1 MTVGKAL
8 PFAETQCFNLKN
20 EGLVCFRDLQIL
32 SVKDHT
38 VNIFCFVGHAI
49 SATAPQLSC
58 KLCLPVSV
66 IPVRSQ
72 FKVFPLQSHVRH
84 LTILMLLAKVSG
96 EAKNY
101 D

>member
-1 MTVGKAL
+1 MSVGKAL

-20 EGLVCFRDLQIL
+20 EGLVYFRDLQIL

-38 VNIFCFVGHAI
+38 VNIFSFVGLAV

-58 KLCLPVSV
+58 ELSLPVSV

-72 FKVFPLQSHVRH
+72 FKAGL
-84 LTILMLLAKVSG
+84 LTPRPPMLTGPSG
-96 EAKNY
+96 ETV
-101 D
+101 

>member
-1 MTVGKAL
+1 MSVGKAL

-20 EGLVCFRDLQIL
+20 EGLVYFRDLQIL

-38 VNIFCFVGHAI
+38 VNIFSFVGLAV

-58 KLCLPVSV
+58 ELSLPVSV

-72 FKVFPLQSHVRH
+72 FKVSPPPPPATKPCQAFNYSC
-84 LTILMLLAKVSG
+84 AVSRG
-96 EAKNY
+96 FW
-101 D
+101 